1 MIDGKAISI
10 SLFTGAFG
18 LDLGMEEAGFHTVS
32 VVEKDRDAAKT
43 IALNRPFLQESAVS
57 REIEK
62 VSSQELLEEGGRVLD
77 LGRALRSGE
86 VDLVTG
92 GPPCQP
98 FSTAGKR
105 GSVMDPRGS
114 LFMDFTRIV
123 KEVQPRFFL
132 MENVRGLLSAPLRH
146 RPINQRGRDYPPL
159 ESDEIAGAALRVVLA
174 EMEELG
180 YNVVYNLLEAAD
192 YGVPQNRERV
202 VFIGS
207 RDGEAATFPLP
218 KYCKDGNK
226 LPKWRTLGDAIT
238 SLVDPEPEFMT
249 YSESRLKFLRLL
261 QAGQNWRHLPEELKK
276 EAMGGAYNSGGGKV
290 GFYRRLSWDKPSP
303 TITTSPH
310 QKATDMCHPVEL
322 RSLSVRES
330 ATIQTFP
337 DDWIFYGSVSS
348 KYKQIGNA
356 VPVILAKEIGS
367 YLFNFIQ
374 GNQPKGKEIA
384 EQLSLFFSVFICCM
398 QIFICN
404 VSHIN

>member
-18 LDLGMEEAGFHTVS
+18 LDLGMEKAGFHTVS
-32 VVEKDRDAAKT
+32 VVEKDRDATKT
-43 IALNRPFLQESAVS
+43 ILLNRPYLTESAVP

-62 VSSQELLEEGGRVLD
+62 VSSQNLLEEGGRVLN
-77 LGRALRSGE
+77 LGRALQPGE

-114 LFMDFTRIV
+114 LFMDFIRIV

-132 MENVRGLLSAPLRH
+132 MENVKGLLSASLRH
-146 RPINQRGRDYPPL
+146 RPINQRRKNYPPL
-159 ESDEIAGAALRVVLA
+159 EADEMAGAALTVVLA
-174 EMEELG
+174 EMKELG

-192 YGVPQNRERV
+192 YGVPQNRQRV

-207 RDGEAATFPLP
+207 RDGEPATFPIP
-218 KYCKDGNK
+218 KYCKDGQN
-226 LPKWRTLGDAIT
+226 LPKWRTLRDALT
-238 SLVDPEPEFMT
+238 GLVDAKPEFIS
-249 YSESRLKFLRLL
+249 YSESRLKYLRLL
-261 QAGQNWRHLPEELKK
+261 EAGQNWRHLPEELKK
-276 EAMGGAYNSGGGKV
+276 EAMGGAYESGGGKV

-322 RSLSVRES
+322 RSLTVSES
-330 ATIQTFP
+330 AKIQTFP
-337 DDWIFYGSVSS
+337 DDWIFYGSISS

-356 VPVILAKEIGS
+356 VPVLLAKEIGD
-367 YLFNFIQ
+367 YLFSLIQ
-374 GNQPKGKEIA
+374 GNKPKGKEIA
-384 EQLSLFFSVFICCM
+384 EQLSLFSL
-398 QIFICN
+398 
-404 VSHIN
+404 

>member
-18 LDLGMEEAGFHTVS
+18 LDLGMEAAGFHTVS
-32 VVEKDRDAAKT
+32 VVEKDSDATKT
-43 IALNRPFLQESAVS
+43 ILLNRPYLTESAVP

-62 VSSQELLEEGGRVLD
+62 VSSQNLLEEGGRVLN
-77 LGRALRSGE
+77 LGRALQPGE

-114 LFMDFTRIV
+114 LFMDFIRIV

-132 MENVRGLLSAPLRH
+132 MENVKGLLSASLRH
-146 RPINQRGRDYPPL
+146 RPINQRGKNYPPL
-159 ESDEIAGAALRVVLA
+159 EADEMAGAALTVVLA
-174 EMEELG
+174 EMKELG

-192 YGVPQNRERV
+192 YGVPQNRQRV

-207 RDGEAATFPLP
+207 RDGEAATFPIP
-218 KYCKDGNK
+218 KYCKDGQN
-226 LPKWRTLGDAIT
+226 LPKWRTLRDALT
-238 SLVDPEPEFMT
+238 GLVDPKPEFIS
-249 YSESRLKFLRLL
+249 YSESRLKYLILL
-261 QAGQNWRHLPEELKK
+261 EAGENWRNLPEELKK
-276 EAMGGAYNSGGGKV
+276 EAMGGAYESGGGKV

-322 RSLSVRES
+322 RSLTVTES
-330 ATIQTFP
+330 AKIQTFP
-337 DDWIFYGSVSS
+337 DDWIFYGSISS

-356 VPVILAKEIGS
+356 VPVLLAKEIGS
-367 YLFNFIQ
+367 YIFSLIQ
-374 GNQPKGKEIA
+374 GNKPKGKEIA
-384 EQLSLFFSVFICCM
+384 EQLSLFSL
-398 QIFICN
+398 
-404 VSHIN
+404 

>member
-18 LDLGMEEAGFHTVS
+18 LDLGMEQAGFNTLS

-77 LGRALRSGE
+77 LGRALRPGE

-132 MENVRGLLSAPLRH
+132 MENVRGLLSAPIRH
-146 RPINQRGRDYPPL
+146 RAINQRGKDYPPL

-218 KYCKDGNK
+218 KYCKDGK
-226 LPKWRTLGDAIT
+226 TLPKWRTLRDAIT
-238 SLVDPEPEFMT
+238 GLIDPEPEFMT

-322 RSLSVRES
+322 RSLTVRES
-330 ATIQTFP
+330 AKIQTFP

-356 VPVILAKEIGS
+356 VPVILAKEIGN
-367 YLFNFIQ
+367 YLFNLIQ
-374 GNQPKGKEIA
+374 GNKQKGKEVA
-384 EQLSLFFSVFICCM
+384 EQLSLFAL
-398 QIFICN
+398 
-404 VSHIN
+404 